1 MSCGIDCGWSRPGS
15 TPSPNSIQNRNA
27 LLASR
32 VPASVR
38 QRLLT
43 LSQRRKVKPFDLV
56 LVRYSIKWLFAR
68 LSR

>member
-15 TPSPNSIQNRNA
+15 TPSPNSSQNRTA

-32 VPASVR
+32 VPASIR
-38 QRLLT
+38 QRLRT
-43 LSQRRKVKPFDLV
+43 LSERRKEPLDLV
-56 LVRYSIKWLFAR
+56 LVRYSIEWLFAR